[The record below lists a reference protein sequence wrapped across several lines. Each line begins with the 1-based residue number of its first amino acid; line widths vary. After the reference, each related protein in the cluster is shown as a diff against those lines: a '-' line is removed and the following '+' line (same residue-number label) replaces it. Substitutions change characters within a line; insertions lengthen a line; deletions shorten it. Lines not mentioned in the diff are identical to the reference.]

1 MSDSMMAS
9 LYSYGPI
16 VLMVIIFYF
25 LLYRPQKKQQ
35 KQRNTMMDNLK
46 VGHRIL
52 TIGGIHGE
60 ITYIDLEKSDFIRIR
75 IADNVE
81 IKISSAAVARDLTQE
96 KQMLTQLTNNK
107 KFNVKNFQQKKS
119 VNINP
124 ENEYSAVITKKI
136 VELEEYKNSQICFYM
151 LQCLMNFR
159 QKN

>member
-52 TIGGIHGE
+52 IGGIME
-60 ITYIDLEKSDFIRIR
+60 SDIERIPMIGAPSIR
-75 IADNVE
+75 
-81 IKISSAAVARDLTQE
+81 
-96 KQMLTQLTNNK
+96 
-107 KFNVKNFQQKKS
+107 FF
-119 VNINP
+119 
-124 ENEYSAVITKKI
+124 KKI
-136 VELEEYKNSQICFYM
+136 GVLKN
-151 LQCLMNFR
+151 
-159 QKN
+159 

>member
-25 LLYRPQKKQQ
+25 LLYRPQ

-96 KQMLTQLTNNK
+96 KTNANPANK
-107 KFNVKNFQQKKS
+107 
-119 VNINP
+119 
-124 ENEYSAVITKKI
+124 
-136 VELEEYKNSQICFYM
+136 
-151 LQCLMNFR
+151 
-159 QKN
+159 

>member
-60 ITYIDLEKSDFIRIR
+60 ITYIDLEKSDFESI
-75 IADNVE
+75 DE
-81 IKISSAAVARDLTQE
+81 IDHDDTKRDRDWINRQQDDRLPWSKRTNTTINNNYSSNRNTDLLN
-96 KQMLTQLTNNK
+96 KLLNN
-107 KFNVKNFQQKKS
+107 
-119 VNINP
+119 
-124 ENEYSAVITKKI
+124 
-136 VELEEYKNSQICFYM
+136 L
-151 LQCLMNFR
+151 
-159 QKN
+159 

>member
-1 MSDSMMAS
+1 MSDSMLAN

-35 KQRNTMMDNLK
+35 KKRNSMMDNLK

-60 ITYIDLEKSDFIRIR
+60 ITYIDLDKSDDLKIK

-81 IKISSAAVARDLTQE
+81 IKISSSAVARDLTQE
-96 KQMLTQLTNNK
+96 KTDA
-107 KFNVKNFQQKKS
+107 
-119 VNINP
+119 NP
-124 ENEYSAVITKKI
+124 A
-136 VELEEYKNSQICFYM
+136 NS
-151 LQCLMNFR
+151 
-159 QKN
+159 K

>member
-81 IKISSAAVARDLTQE
+81 IKISSAAVARYLTQE
-96 KQMLTQLTNNK
+96 KTNANPANK
-107 KFNVKNFQQKKS
+107 
-119 VNINP
+119 
-124 ENEYSAVITKKI
+124 
-136 VELEEYKNSQICFYM
+136 
-151 LQCLMNFR
+151 
-159 QKN
+159 

>member
-1 MSDSMMAS
+1 MSESLMAS

-60 ITYIDLEKSDFIRIR
+60 ITYVDLAKSDYIKIR

-81 IKISSAAVARDLTQE
+81 IKISSGAIARDLTQE
-96 KQMLTQLTNNK
+96 KTDANPANK
-107 KFNVKNFQQKKS
+107 K
-119 VNINP
+119 
-124 ENEYSAVITKKI
+124 
-136 VELEEYKNSQICFYM
+136 
-151 LQCLMNFR
+151 
-159 QKN
+159 

>member
-52 TIGGIHGE
+52 TIGGIHGASKRG
-60 ITYIDLEKSDFIRIR
+60 ITF
-75 IADNVE
+75 
-81 IKISSAAVARDLTQE
+81 
-96 KQMLTQLTNNK
+96 
-107 KFNVKNFQQKKS
+107 
-119 VNINP
+119 
-124 ENEYSAVITKKI
+124 
-136 VELEEYKNSQICFYM
+136 
-151 LQCLMNFR
+151 
-159 QKN
+159 